1 MQYHNPVSLLV
12 VSSKG
17 WKHHSIET
25 SYSNTGVTTFSFC
38 DTPLLKLSIFFA
50 WQFCCHVPRIF
61 PALWDY
67 YWPWFLKLH
76 TRQLIAIGDPRVCRQ
91 MRGQETDLRVR
102 MIGHRASRASS
113 CAKFRT
119 SLSLPIGTAVL
130 AVEKCQKVSTK
141 DKSAFIGTSMSLNS
155 SNKSSRTWT
164 YAHFRIVTS
173 GTSIYFNL
181 VGTRYSLTPLAGF
194 RYNIYRRELVSI
206 FRTYTTV

>member
-76 TRQLIAIGDPRVCRQ
+76 TRQLIAIGDPRVFFGVPTNERTGNRPPCSNDWPPCVTRFF
-91 MRGQETDLRVR
+91 LRK
-102 MIGHRASRASS
+102 IQNLP
-113 CAKFRT
+113 FT
-119 SLSLPIGTAVL
+119 SH
-130 AVEKCQKVSTK
+130 
-141 DKSAFIGTSMSLNS
+141 
-155 SNKSSRTWT
+155 W
-164 YAHFRIVTS
+164 HS
-173 GTSIYFNL
+173 GTCCWEVSKSVNKRQ
-181 VGTRYSLTPLAGF
+181 VGLYWYKHIAQF
-194 RYNIYRRELVSI
+194 
-206 FRTYTTV
+206 F